1 MSLCTLSQLI
11 PRAHSRETSNLW
23 SIENMRKGLKSAGL
37 QVPLVE
43 SIDFIARACGET
55 TQGIAEAGMA
65 AALSSIMNCLMAG
78 RRLEDL
84 HLGPRP
90 ERPSRMSTNSGLL
103 RFIHSGAAETC
114 SAPHSLTAN
123 RTPLRSTMRAC
134 LSRFTG
140 FVSREVS
147 KLGRISKFQF
157 IPPTQPGLTQRLFW
171 GRGCGLSSENV
182 RKRPLLVKC
191 RRRRGGSQ
199 RRSLKWQFNE

>member
-103 RFIHSGAAETC
+103 RFIHSGAAETFGA
-114 SAPHSLTAN
+114 SFAYSEPNAPAKHHES
-123 RTPLRSTMRAC
+123 
-134 LSRFTG
+134 
-140 FVSREVS
+140 
-147 KLGRISKFQF
+147 
-157 IPPTQPGLTQRLFW
+157 
-171 GRGCGLSSENV
+171 
-182 RKRPLLVKC
+182 
-191 RRRRGGSQ
+191 
-199 RRSLKWQFNE
+199 